1 LNKNNQI
8 RKNDSSNI
16 LYAIPYFSAAITQ
29 SGNLIAF
36 WQKGRGVGVWY
47 FSDILFLSR
56 LLGWRLLLSFCDH
69 PSCLSECALARSLCC
84 WWMGITFT
92 KKWKSDV
99 CMRAC
104 LFFVFRSHRVFR
116 TRGVSVRESERVSFA
131 LLRRNNVAAGSKKN
145 CVSSTHISLSP
156 LHFHIS
162 LPRQGERGEIAC
174 TRAAWSEPL
183 MLCSLFPNSSF
194 RGDRCPVPQ
203 ITFQSDI
210 CLRVGSGTWLA
221 LFASSLLIKLIFD
234 FLTNVL
240 PQHSSYLFFWNYNH
254 YCHQTGEWVQK

>member
-1 LNKNNQI
+1 LHFDRKDEAWACDIFQI
-8 RKNDSSNI
+8 FYSSLASWAGGCCSLFATI
-16 LYAIPYFSAAITQ
+16 LHASQ
-29 SGNLIAF
+29 SV
-36 WQKGRGVGVWY
+36 R
-47 FSDILFLSR
+47 S
-56 LLGWRLLLSFCDH
+56 
-69 PSCLSECALARSLCC
+69 LARSAAGGWGLHLQRNGSQ
-84 WWMGITFT
+84 MY
-92 KKWKSDV
+92 V
-99 CMRAC
+99 CAPAF
-104 LFFVFRSHRVFR
+104 FFVFRSHRVFR

-210 CLRVGSGTWLA
+210 CLGVGSGT
-221 LFASSLLIKLIFD
+221 
-234 FLTNVL
+234 
-240 PQHSSYLFFWNYNH
+240 
-254 YCHQTGEWVQK
+254 